1 MSAGFMKREKFM
13 AIKAIVLVFL
23 VMLTAII
30 GILRGKGIITFNP
43 GMLMGILSLGM
54 IAAAVWIAADI
65 LHIIRVKDKLFSDA
79 VKLEEG
85 IGKYFLVLSRISEG
99 DYSVSAETDTG
110 LPVLDRIGE
119 ATNRLIES
127 EKSIIAAAE
136 CIACGDLT
144 SRVRPRSEKDQLG
157 NVFVKMGENL
167 ETLIS
172 SLKETT
178 ETMKMVIDMLGDSIG
193 ASSVNTKQIADTIE
207 QVKELNSH
215 MAAATQEVANAS
227 AVARESSKGGYS
239 SVEELFEKMK
249 TIDEAVQ
256 LNKTL
261 MDELDVKTARINE
274 IVKVIQEVASQT
286 NLLALNATIEAAR
299 AGDAG
304 RAFAVV
310 ASEIGTLAEDA
321 SKWAKEIKK
330 IIAGLQD
337 SAGRASKMV
346 KISASEVSSGV
357 ILMEDMKEKFGGITE
372 NVESVADQT
381 GQIAA
386 ATQEAAAS
394 ADEAAVTTKEQAA
407 AMNEI
412 KGVVDM
418 IARTAKTLEEQVN
431 KFKI

>member
-13 AIKAIVLVFL
+13 AIKAIILVFL
-23 VMLTAII
+23 VILTAVI
-30 GILRGKGIITFNP
+30 GILRGNGVIGFNPAVIMSIFSLGII
-43 GMLMGILSLGM
+43 GSG
-54 IAAAVWIAADI
+54 VWIVIDI
-65 LHIIRVKDKLFSDA
+65 LHIIKTKDLLFNEA

-85 IGKYFLVLSRISEG
+85 VGRYFEVLKRVSEG
-99 DYSVSAETDTG
+99 DYSILAETNTG
-110 LPVLDRIGE
+110 QPVLDRIGA
-119 ATNRLIES
+119 ATNSLIES
-127 EKSIIAAAE
+127 EKAIIAAAD

-144 SRVRPRSEKDQLG
+144 TRVRPRSDKDRLG
-157 NVFVKMGENL
+157 IVFVKMGENL
-167 ETLIS
+167 EGLIG
-172 SLKETT
+172 SLKESA
-178 ETMKMVIDMLGDSIG
+178 ETIKMVIDMLGDSIG
-193 ASSVNTKQIADTIE
+193 ASTVTTKQIADTID

-215 MAAATQEVANAS
+215 MAAATQEVAHAS
-227 AVARESSKGGYS
+227 AVAKESSKSGFN
-239 SVEELFEKMK
+239 SVEELFDKMK

-256 LNKTL
+256 LNKKL

-304 RAFAVV
+304 RAFSVV
-310 ASEIGTLAEDA
+310 ASEIGMLAEDA

-330 IIAGLQD
+330 IISGLQD

-346 KISASEVSSGV
+346 KISASEVTSGV
-357 ILMEDMKEKFGGITE
+357 ILMEDMKNKFGGITE

-386 ATQEAAAS
+386 ATEEAAAS
-394 ADEAAVTTKEQAA
+394 TDEAAVSTKEQSA
-407 AMNEI
+407 AMSEI

-418 IARTAKTLEEQVN
+418 IAQTAKTLEEQVN
-431 KFKI
+431 KFRL

>member
-1 MSAGFMKREKFM
+1 MSAGFTKREKIM
-13 AIKAIVLVFL
+13 AVKAVVMVFL
-23 VMLTAII
+23 VILTAFI
-30 GILRGKGIITFNP
+30 GILRGNGVITFNP
-43 GMLMGILSLGM
+43 ALIMIILSSG
-54 IAAAVWIAADI
+54 ITASAVWVVLDI
-65 LHIIRVKDKLFSDA
+65 LHIIKTKDMLFAEA

-85 IGKYFLVLSRISEG
+85 IGRYFEVLKKVSEG
-99 DYSVSAETDTG
+99 DYTVTAAVQTG
-110 LPVLDRIGE
+110 QPLLDRIGA
-119 ATNRLIES
+119 ATNTLIES
-127 EKSIIAAAE
+127 EKNIIAAAE
-136 CIACGDLT
+136 CIACGDL
-144 SRVRPRSEKDQLG
+144 SARVIPRSEKDMLG
-157 NVFVKMGENL
+157 NVFVKMGGSL
-167 ETLIS
+167 ETLIG
-172 SLKETT
+172 SLKETA
-178 ETMKMVIDMLGDSIG
+178 ETVKMVIDTLGDSIG
-193 ASSVNTKQIADTIE
+193 ASSDTTKQIAETIE

-215 MAAATQEVANAS
+215 MASATQEAAHAS
-227 AVARESSKGGYS
+227 AAAKEASKSGYDT
-239 SVEELFEKMK
+239 VEELFDKMK

-256 LNKTL
+256 LNKSL

-330 IIAGLQD
+330 IISGLQD

-357 ILMEDMKEKFGGITE
+357 VLMEDMKNKFGGITE
-372 NVESVADQT
+372 SAESVADQT

-386 ATQEAAAS
+386 ATEEAAAS
-394 ADEAAVTTKEQAA
+394 TDEAAVSSKEQAA

-412 KGVVDM
+412 KGVVNM
-418 IARTAKTLEEQVN
+418 LAQSAKTLEEQVN
-431 KFKI
+431 RFKL